1 MNRKILVIAVAFLA
15 VAVLATPLLGTA
27 KACRWEKPKTIDVYT
42 RTPGVD
48 PPTEVFLEEIPGDL
62 NKILCDGKLQITSGR
77 LATVA
82 YGSELDDRGPL
93 GFGTKYVKTII
104 AIQHFSG
111 EMITAPTGETQT
123 MYGHGFGIFKVKYV
137 IEGGPY
143 GAGSLSGIER
153 VEWEWDFSDPKPRNW
168 RFEKWSSYSLK
179 MGTGDFAG
187 VRVDL
192 ETYYNMFL
200 GYYHTKTTVIY

>member
-27 KACRWEKPKTIDVYT
+27 KACRWGKPKTIDVYA

-48 PPTEVFLEEIPGDL
+48 PPTEVVLETIKASD
-62 NKILCDGKLQITSGR
+62 IIKLTSDMKVASGGLR
-77 LATVA
+77 SVA
-82 YGSELDDRGPL
+82 YGSEEDDRGPL
-93 GFGTKYVKTII
+93 GYGIKYVKTII
-104 AIQHFSG
+104 SVERYSG
-111 EMITAPTGETQT
+111 EMVNTPMGESP
-123 MYGHGFGIFKVKYV
+123 MYGHGFGIYKVNLV

-143 GAGSLSGIER
+143 GAGTLEGIER
-153 VEWEWDFSDPKPRNW
+153 LEWEWDLSDPSPRNW
-168 RFEKWSSYSLK
+168 KIEYWSSYSLIK
-179 MGTGDFAG
+179 GAGDFAG

-200 GYYHTKTTVIY
+200 GWYHTKTTVIY